1 MGITSWFNPRPYS
14 KPKRNH
20 GFIIFRHPS
29 GGRCKGVFAEEEEV
43 ERLNDRLGR
52 SRPSQA
58 VAGRC
63 EGHVSEAS
71 SFQLGLVIRPLPFE
85 RSTFVHVAASKNI
98 RVGNDTTAMV
108 ESRLCRHYFA

>member
-1 MGITSWFNPRPYS
+1 MRINPRPYS
-14 KPKRNH
+14 KPKRNQ
-20 GFIIFRHPS
+20 GFIIFRHPK
-29 GGRCKGVFAEEEEV
+29 GGRCKGVFAEEEEA

-58 VAGRC
+58 VARRC
-63 EGHVSEAS
+63 EGHVSEAP
-71 SFQLGLVIRPLPFE
+71 SFQLGLVIRPLPF
-85 RSTFVHVAASKNI
+85 VQVAASKNI